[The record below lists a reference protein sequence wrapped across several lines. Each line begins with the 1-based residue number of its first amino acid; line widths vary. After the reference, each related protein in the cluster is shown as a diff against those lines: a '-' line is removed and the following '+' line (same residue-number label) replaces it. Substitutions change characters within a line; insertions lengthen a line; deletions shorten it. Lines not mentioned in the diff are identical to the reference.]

1 MVQANLS
8 ILHVCEPSKIVLN
21 SQIPKPQV
29 ILPEIRDDFGI
40 WDFKTILSEDRKV

>member
-8 ILHVCEPSKIVLN
+8 ILHVCEPSKIVLK
-21 SQIPKPQV
+21 SQIPKSWLIFPV
-29 ILPEIRDDFGI
+29 IRDDFGI

>member
-1 MVQANLS
+1 MVQAHLS

-21 SQIPKPQV
+21 SQIPKSWG
-29 ILPEIRDDFGI
+29 ILPVICDDFGI